1 MTEREKK
8 KTRRKKLNPNKTK
21 AKKKSKTKT
30 FDDTQANTHTKKYTV
45 FQFASDHIML
55 IGSNLNSDF
64 GPLPSAPW
72 NMEPPRLPLSTG
84 GGSLPQSTNIQ
95 LSPTGKLKS

>member
-1 MTEREKK
+1 
-8 KTRRKKLNPNKTK
+8 
-21 AKKKSKTKT
+21 
-30 FDDTQANTHTKKYTV
+30 
-45 FQFASDHIML
+45 ML

-64 GPLPSAPW
+64 GPLPGGAW

-95 LSPTGKLKS
+95 LSPTGKYATLSIYTSRTYRIFSYINLLIKILL